1 MKQTLLSLLLAFF
14 AVAGMAQKVYNEN
27 LIVTINGNSTPEI
40 PASITVT
47 ENEDGTCGFVLKNFH
62 LAMGGGDIAVGNVS
76 LDKVALTDKG
86 AYKEI
91 ATEQTIKIQPGD
103 EEGIDEGAWIGPGLG
118 NVPVVL
124 KGKYNDSHLYANID
138 IDMKSSL
145 GQIINV
151 KIGKEENVPAAAA
164 ASFALANGDFNGNW
178 VEARP
183 WDSKFGYAGL
193 DNVPD
198 EMWGSG
204 MIVPRENFVT
214 PEGWCVSDVIGIQG
228 LGATVVGKKA
238 VVADGDNAVTLT
250 NTPNPFMS
258 SQIVPAYITLGTSW
272 ACANGMNLMM
282 GQEGYADGGAFG
294 GVAFNALPDAISI
307 RYKRAHGEANAT
319 ERASVIAYAW
329 KGTYTQAN
337 VPGNTYTANT
347 DSVSV
352 TMYNRDRNILGI
364 DTHVGGVVTK
374 SDDAQLVAKAEGYI
388 EGDAEDWTDFTV
400 DFDYSNVPAGTLPD
414 SLNVIISAADYFAD
428 RSLVGDGNSLTVD
441 DVKLVYYHGIATI
454 NGKAVTFSADN
465 KLAVREEYDAENTVI
480 GLKGRGAKST
490 QSYDEATKTL
500 TVRVEAADIAENADN
515 YSEYTITFGDPNGVT
530 TGISS
535 VVAPSSADVIYDLSG
550 RRVSN
555 AEKGVYIVN
564 GKKVIK

>member
-27 LIVTINGNSTPEI
+27 LIVTINGTSTPEI
-40 PASITVT
+40 PAAITVT

-62 LAMGGGDIAVGNVS
+62 MKLGDADLAVGNVS
-76 LDKVALTDKG
+76 LDKVALTDKD

-91 ATEQTIKIQPGD
+91 ATDQTIKIQPGD
-103 EEGIDEGAWIGPGLG
+103 EEGIAEGSWIGPNLG
-118 NVPVVL
+118 NVPVKL
-124 KGKYNDSHLYANID
+124 SGKYNDNHLYANID
-138 IDMKSSL
+138 IDMSATL
-145 GQIINV
+145 NQVINV
-151 KIGKEENVPAAAA
+151 KIGKEENVPATAA
-164 ASFALANGDFNGNW
+164 ASFSLANGNFNGEW

-183 WDSKFGYAGL
+183 WDSKFGYAAI
-193 DNVPD
+193 DSVPD
-198 EMWGSG
+198 EMWASG
-204 MIVPRENFVT
+204 LVLPRENFVT
-214 PEGWCVSDVIGIQG
+214 PKGWCVSDVMGIQG
-228 LGATVVGKKA
+228 MGATVVAKKDT
-238 VVADGDNAVTLT
+238 VEDGNYAVTLT

-272 ACANGMNLMM
+272 ACANGMNLMF
-282 GQEGYADGGAFG
+282 GKEGYADGGAFG
-294 GVAFNALPDAISI
+294 GIAFNSLPDAITL
-307 RYKRAHGEANAT
+307 RYKRAHGEDNAK

-352 TMYNRDRNILGI
+352 TMYNRDRNILGL
-364 DTHVGGVVTK
+364 DTHVGGAVTK

-388 EGDAEDWTDFTV
+388 EGDASDWTDFSV

-428 RSLVGDGNSLTVD
+428 RTLVGNGNSLTVD

-465 KLAVREEYDAENTVI
+465 KLSVREEYDAENTVI
-480 GLKGRGAKST
+480 GLKGRGAKATS
-490 QSYDEATKTL
+490 SYDEATKTL
-500 TVRVEAADIAENADN
+500 TVRVEAADIADNADN

-535 VVAPSSADVIYDLSG
+535 AVAPSSANVIYDLSG

-555 AEKGVYIVN
+555 ATKGVYIVN

>member
-27 LIVTINGNSTPEI
+27 IAVSMNGSPFPEV

-47 ENEDGTCGFVLKNFH
+47 ENADGTCAFLLKNFK
-62 LAMGGGDIAVGNVS
+62 LGETMPVGNVS
-76 LDKVALTDKG
+76 LDKVTLADKG
-86 AYKEI
+86 EYKEI
-91 ATEQTIKIQPGD
+91 ATQQTIQIQPGD
-103 EEGIDEGAWIGPGLG
+103 GDEHWVGPILG
-118 NVPVVL
+118 DVPVKL
-124 KGKYNDSHLYANID
+124 TGKYNNSHLYANID
-138 IDMKSSL
+138 IQML
-145 GQIINV
+145 VGGTAQTINV

-164 ASFALANGDFNGNW
+164 ASFSLVNGDFNGEW

-183 WDSKFGYAGL
+183 WDSKFGYAAI
-193 DNVPD
+193 DSVPD
-198 EMWGSG
+198 EMWASG
-204 MIVPRENFVT
+204 LVLPRENFVT
-214 PEGWCVSDVIGIQG
+214 PKGWCVSDVMGIQG
-228 LGATVVGKKA
+228 MGATVVAKKDT
-238 VVADGDNAVTLT
+238 VEDGNYSVLLT
-250 NTPNPFMS
+250 NSPNPFMP

-272 ACANGMNLMM
+272 ACANGMNLMF
-282 GQEGYADGGAFG
+282 GKEGYADGGAFG
-294 GVAFNALPDAISI
+294 GIAFNALPDAITL

-352 TMYNRDRNILGI
+352 TMYNRDRNILGL
-364 DTHVGGVVTK
+364 DTHVGGAVTK

-388 EGDAEDWTDFTV
+388 EGDAADWTDFTV
-400 DFDYSNVPAGTLPD
+400 DFDYSNVPAGKLPD

-428 RSLVGDGNSLTVD
+428 RTLVGNGNSLTVD

-465 KLAVREEYDAENTVI
+465 KLSVREEYDAENTVI
-480 GLKGRGAKST
+480 GLKGRGAKATS
-490 QSYDEATKTL
+490 SYDEATKTL

-535 VVAPSSADVIYDLSG
+535 AVAPSSANVIYDLSG